1 MFYFSES
8 EQIYDSRTGKYFG
21 EVLNTYSNGNYR
33 SSIVMLY
40 SVVICDLIYKLQELY
55 DIYNDKKAREILDTI
70 ENSKNNG
77 KTISEWENTLLE
89 RIIKET
95 KLIDKSTEETLRHLK
110 NLRNLSSHPALNDKY
125 FLYEPDKDTTIS
137 LIRNIFLNIFIK
149 PPIFINNIIEM
160 LSEDMKNNKDIYK
173 FAPDE
178 LEPFLKR
185 KYFEKMHISM
195 VQSVLKAYWKFC
207 FKLNNDDCK
216 ENLSINLKVFN
227 FLLKNYFYDLKNF
240 ITKDKVFKDIEKDR
254 AFALCKILCKH
265 QNLYALIGEDVKI
278 KIDKEIN
285 DNDNAFFISWFK
297 SNKRKH
303 LEEIAAY
310 KRYSNVTNGVIKLA
324 FEEYA
329 NEGLEKE
336 FLDILINIF
345 LESSSFDSADKNFDI
360 CISPYLEKFDST
372 QFKNIL
378 NGSNKNS
385 QIYDRRK
392 SYGDNNKLISASL
405 TFKKLD
411 VNYDFKQYNNL
422 KYDKGILDK
431 GILIE

>member
-1 MFYFSES
+1 
-8 EQIYDSRTGKYFG
+8 
-21 EVLNTYSNGNYR
+21 
-33 SSIVMLY
+33 
-40 SVVICDLIYKLQELY
+40 
-55 DIYNDKKAREILDTI
+55 
-70 ENSKNNG
+70 
-77 KTISEWENTLLE
+77 
-89 RIIKET
+89 
-95 KLIDKSTEETLRHLK
+95 
-110 NLRNLSSHPALNDKY
+110 
-125 FLYEPDKDTTIS
+125 
-137 LIRNIFLNIFIK
+137 
-149 PPIFINNIIEM
+149 
-160 LSEDMKNNKDIYK
+160 
-173 FAPDE
+173 
-178 LEPFLKR
+178 
-185 KYFEKMHISM
+185 
-195 VQSVLKAYWKFC
+195 
-207 FKLNNDDCK
+207 
-216 ENLSINLKVFN
+216 
-227 FLLKNYFYDLKNF
+227 F

-310 KRYSNVTNGVIKLA
+310 KRYGNVTNGVIKLA

-329 NEGLEKE
+329 NEGLKKE

-422 KYDKGILDK
+422 KYDKGIL
-431 GILIE
+431 IE